1 MKKTMFLLM
10 LISLSFATCSLNL
23 EDPEIQNTIGMAMD
37 LVLIALMF
45 SLVLTILAY
54 IIGKMANSAKLL
66 VFSKDSLV
74 QLGITVLLVIAMF
87 SLMEG
92 TCGFLQLFL
101 DSPVDPLTGS
111 LNYMNQ
117 LRTEG
122 KSLLKDLYRSS
133 INEKFKGA
141 ILVGYYAPFVGGE
154 TAFQGAYHNAFS
166 RQFEILIDMVTV
178 GYVSAGV
185 QYFFLQMVRDFVFP
199 ILIPFGLL
207 LRALPFLREA
217 GNIVLALGFTLLVI
231 LPFAYAINSSAL
243 DVDPICDDATEKALG
258 PCRSTT
264 GWGTVSSYLFQ
275 TIFLPNLALVVTI
288 TGAGAMVKAMKV
300 LP

>member
-1 MKKTMFLLM
+1 MKNVIFLLV
-10 LISLSFATCSLNL
+10 LSSLSFATCSLNL
-23 EDPEIQNTIGMAMD
+23 EDPEMQNTIELAMD
-37 LVLIALMF
+37 LVMVALMF
-45 SLVLTILAY
+45 SLVVTALAY
-54 IIGKMANSAKLL
+54 MIGKMTNSAKLL
-66 VFSKDSLV
+66 MFSKDSLV
-74 QLGITVLLVIAMF
+74 QLLITVLLIIGIF

-101 DSPVDPLTGS
+101 DSPTDPLTDS

-117 LRTEG
+117 LRTNG

-133 INEKFKGA
+133 IDEKFKGA
-141 ILVGYYAPFVGGE
+141 TLIGYYAPFVGGE

-166 RQFEILIDMVTV
+166 RQFEILTDMVTV

-185 QYFFLQMVRDFVFP
+185 QYFVLQMVRDFVFP

-217 GNIVLALGFTLLVI
+217 GNIVLAIGFTLLVI

-243 DVDPICDDATEKALG
+243 DVTPICDSASEKAVG
-258 PCRSTT
+258 PCQSTT
-264 GWGTVSSYLFQ
+264 GWGTIASYLFQ
-275 TIFLPNLALVVTI
+275 TVFLPNLALVVTI